1 MTREGIKHMLELG
14 ADPVEWI
21 YDLWTKLDHIIKTDC
36 RAMMIIDKKGDIDWI
51 NYPTKEQIENELHT
65 EQHVQ

>member
-1 MTREGIKHMLELG
+1 MLELG

-21 YDLWTKLDHIIKTDC
+21 YGLWTQLVHIINTDC

-51 NYPTKEQIENELHT
+51 NYPTKEQIENELHI
-65 EQHVQ
+65 EQSASELGKTC

>member
-1 MTREGIKHMLELG
+1 MLELG
-14 ADPVEWI
+14 TDPVEWI

-51 NYPTKEQIENELHT
+51 NYPTKDEINKELGK
-65 EQHVQ
+65 